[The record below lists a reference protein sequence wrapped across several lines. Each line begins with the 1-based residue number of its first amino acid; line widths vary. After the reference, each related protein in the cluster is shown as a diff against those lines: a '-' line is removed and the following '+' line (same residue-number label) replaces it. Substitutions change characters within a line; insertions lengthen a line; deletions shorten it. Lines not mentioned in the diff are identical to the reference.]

1 MLIILQLKIIKL
13 SHFLSPKRI
22 SEWEFEPRC
31 GLKMKTSRCSVGAFI
46 EEVLRTNS
54 AELFCSNAFSLN
66 PCLLHSSRTCS
77 SRDVLRAEGILPRTS
92 MLFVRKEL
100 GVEWEPIL
108 GTSWLFCLISILKVY
123 LFWSILD
130 QREDMK
136 ALWIFFHCFVILFP
150 LFFLLP
156 LQLLCGQPWRA
167 FNALPDSLGDA
178 ETILVMDVWC
188 NYISASSKLVPS
200 TTTMLI
206 CTCS

>member
-1 MLIILQLKIIKL
+1 
-13 SHFLSPKRI
+13 
-22 SEWEFEPRC
+22 
-31 GLKMKTSRCSVGAFI
+31 MKTSGCSVGAFI

-77 SRDVLRAEGILPRTS
+77 SRDVLRAEGILPRTA
-92 MLFVRKEL
+92 MLFERKEL

-123 LFWSILD
+123 LFIYFRSKRRYENTLD
-130 QREDMK
+130 F
-136 ALWIFFHCFVILFP
+136 FFHCFVILF
-150 LFFLLP
+150 LFFFLLP